1 MRQELYDE
9 VALLFHSEEKDI
21 FLVQHMI
28 ENLFYVKKVIRNHQD
43 LELYEALKQDPH
55 RNLANVMDYTYSYDK
70 TIVIEELINGC
81 TLDFQISQ
89 RKLYPKEV
97 ESIML
102 QLFSVISHIHNLSP
116 PIIHRDIKPENILIY
131 QGHITLIDF
140 EISKLYYADCLD
152 ILKRGSIG
160 YAAPEQYQGKS
171 NQQSDIYALGILL
184 KEIIEVSE
192 ERNQIEKVL
201 SPVVNISTQLD
212 ISKRYFCVEDMK
224 KDFLQSFHHKKW

>member
-28 ENLFYVKKVIRNHQD
+28 ENLFYVKKVIRNHQY
-43 LELYEALKQDPH
+43 LELYEDLKQDPH
-55 RNLANVMDYTYSYDK
+55 RNLAKVMDYTYSYDK
-70 TIVIEELINGC
+70 TIVIEEFINGC